1 MPRKLPLLAGHCWT
15 DECAQAV
22 TDVGKRAMSDGIWW
36 RKMKRNVIRDDTMRM
51 IAEELN
57 DDSQRPLVLAFY
69 VVAYMLADDDGV
81 FDFKDGKV
89 FKRLMYAPS
98 VDIVVSIRD
107 ALCENGVISAVFDN
121 AFPQLNTTYMIND
134 WRDVNESPYKERPA
148 RSIAERRAAVASRI
162 AEEREEQYAARNV
175 AAAARR
181 EIITAERDRSA
192 SLDVAAPLVQ
202 PVVHVD
208 FNAMARETFDG
219 PPLAAQTPSMSAV
232 AQNDKNAKNVVHA
245 QDRTVQDRTEKT
257 AQRLC
262 AVAHKAQH
270 STTTAIAQ
278 APSNRCEAPAAV
290 AAPPMLETPAQ

>member
-1 MPRKLPLLAGHCWT
+1 
-15 DECAQAV
+15 
-22 TDVGKRAMSDGIWW
+22 MSDGIWW